1 MGTNLSG
8 TASFWNAYA
17 NRTPFLDKA
26 EAVKNGTVFEI
37 QGISESTSQFGPQW
51 VVNVV
56 DTETNVAG
64 KISFTRNPNRDEK
77 MQLLQFAIE
86 QGEIIEAKLIAFK
99 NKNGQTGYDFA
110 PADNMENVPF

>member
-51 VVNVV
+51 VVHVV
-56 DTETNVAG
+56 DASTNVAG
-64 KISFTRNPNRDEK
+64 KVSFTKNANRDEK
-77 MQLLQFAIE
+77 MNLIREAIE
-86 QGEIIEAKLIAFK
+86 AGEIIEARLIAFK